1 MNLEK
6 RHPVLITTI
15 IFLVFA
21 VFLRIAHAA
30 DTIKIGIVAPL
41 TGSFADE
48 GNEMAR
54 GVEMAV
60 EELNA

>member
-6 RHPVLITTI
+6 RYPVLISTG

-21 VFLRIAHAA
+21 VFLGIAHAA